1 MSRAAKVMAV
11 AGIVAAIAGSCSKT
25 HTSTLGPPVK
35 IGLMYEAGGI
45 GDKAFNDAASDGLA
59 RAEKE
64 FNISVKAFEPGAA
77 GDDAAPLEVLSTQG
91 YTLNVA
97 IGGSSAPAVASTALQ
112 FPSIKYVSI
121 DGFID
126 HTTCDGCV
134 DLTAGSNAA
143 SVSFADEQGS
153 YLMGAAAALK
163 SKAAHIGFMGTAP
176 GPNMDRLLAGYEAGA
191 AKVAPSIKVD
201 VKYSQDAAKVK
212 NVVLAMYGD
221 GADVVFDAGGFRDS
235 VFDAALEHSTS
246 SDTHVWA
253 IGFGSDRYLSA
264 APNLQPYILT
274 SLVKRVDEAVY
285 DTIRDFVGGKF
296 QGGYLTLGLAEDGLS
311 YATSGDFLGDIQGK
325 LDGLK
330 QDIIAGKLVVPT
342 ALPS

>member
-1 MSRAAKVMAV
+1 MRSAAKVIAL
-11 AGIVAAIAGSCSKT
+11 AWIVAAIAGSCSKT
-25 HTSTLGPPVK
+25 HTNTLGPPVK
-35 IGLMYEAGGI
+35 IGLVYDVGGV
-45 GDKAFNDAASDGLA
+45 GDKAFNDAASEGLA

-77 GDDAAPLEVLSTQG
+77 GVDDAPLQVLSTQG

-97 IGGSSAPAVASTALQ
+97 IGGSSASAVASTALQ
-112 FPSIKYVSI
+112 FPSVKFVSV

-126 HTTCDGCV
+126 HTTCEGCV

-143 SVSFADEQGS
+143 SVSFADEQGA
-153 YLMGAAAALK
+153 YLIGAAAALK
-163 SKAAHIGFMGTAP
+163 SKAAHIGFMGTAA
-176 GPNMDRLLAGYEAGA
+176 GPIMDRLLAGYEAGA
-191 AKVAPSIKVD
+191 AKMTPSIKID
-201 VKYSQDAAKVK
+201 VRYSEDPAKVK
-212 NVVLAMYGD
+212 DVVLAMYGA
-221 GADVVFDAGGFRDS
+221 GADVVFDAGDFRDT
-235 VFDAALEHSTS
+235 VFDAALEFSTS

-285 DTIRDFVGGKF
+285 DAIKDFVAGQF
-296 QGGYLTLGLAEDGLS
+296 QGGYLTLGMAEDGLG